1 MEQENWYK
9 ADNVSKVFLAT
20 YNQRD
25 TRSLRVS
32 CTLTEKIDPVKLTE
46 ALEQTMKLRNMYQ
59 VRIRRG
65 IFWHY
70 LEHTDYIPKVT
81 EEHERPC
88 PLLYGKNYKG
98 TVHYSVTYFGRRI
111 NLEMFHALTDGTGA
125 LDLLSILVV
134 NYLKLVHPDELADVS
149 AGFSSAEG
157 ELEQDSFSKFYEN
170 DDSQSESG
178 QKAYHIRG
186 LKLPYDQLQFIK
198 VTMPADKVISLS
210 KQSGAGLT
218 SYIGAR
224 LMTAIYHDMPAVKR
238 DLPVTVSIPVN
249 LRNYYG
255 TETARNFFNSVS
267 VSHIFKG
274 DETVEDLAKE
284 LDIQLKK
291 SLTPENIRHQ
301 MNHFQKIERIMAI
314 RIVPLFVKQPVVRHF
329 SLKEAEN
336 ISAVV
341 SNIGKISIPDEI
353 RCYCDDFEVYC
364 SHSELYMSLCSY
376 NGKLVMGITNGR
388 RNTGVIREFVSGF
401 AADGIETQIEATEVV
416 R

>member
-1 MEQENWYK
+1 LERENWYR

-20 YNQRD
+20 YDQRD
-25 TRSLRVS
+25 TRTLRVS
-32 CTLTEKIDPVKLTE
+32 CTLTENIDPEKLTE
-46 ALEQTMKLRNMYQ
+46 ALKQTMKLRNMYQ

-70 LEHTDYIPKVT
+70 MEHTDYIPEVT

-98 TVHYSVTYFGRRI
+98 TVHYSVTYFGKRI
-111 NLEMFHALTDGTGA
+111 NLEMFHVLTDGTGA

-134 NYLKLVHPDELADVS
+134 NYLKLVYPDDLADVS

-157 ELEQDSFSKFYEN
+157 ELEQDGFSKFYEK
-170 DDSQSESG
+170 DDSQSGPG

-224 LMTAIYHDMPAVKR
+224 LMTAIYHDMPAAKR

-255 TETARNFFNSVS
+255 NETARNFFNSVS
-267 VSHIFKG
+267 VSHVFNG
-274 DETVEDLAKE
+274 NETVEELAKE
-284 LDIQLKK
+284 FDTQLKND
-291 SLTPENIRHQ
+291 LVPENIRHQ
-301 MNHFQKIERIMAI
+301 MNRFQKIEQVMAV
-314 RIVPLFVKQPVVRHF
+314 RVVPLFIKQPVVRLF
-329 SLKEAEN
+329 SKKEAEN
-336 ISAVV
+336 VSAVV
-341 SNIGKISIPDEI
+341 SNIGKINIPDKI
-353 RCYCDDFEVYC
+353 QRYCDDFEVYC
-364 SHSELYMSLCSY
+364 SHSELYMSLCSFK
-376 NGKLVMGITNGR
+376 GKLVMGITNGR
-388 RNTGVIREFVSGF
+388 RNTGVIREFISGF
-401 AADGIETQIEATEVV
+401 AADGIETRIEATEVV